1 MLSESVPRRMEM
13 PRWMPLR
20 RAGAQRIRS
29 RILEDKGHIVYLA
42 FVHVE
47 FDEKILKKEEV
58 VDGEVMFLIEVL
70 MLGHPPLKII

>member
-1 MLSESVPRRMEM
+1 MATS
-13 PRWMPLR
+13 
-20 RAGAQRIRS
+20 
-29 RILEDKGHIVYLA
+29 ILEARLGIWSTRAYMVYLA

-47 FDEKILKKEEV
+47 FVEKILKKEEV